1 MDLFPYQSMVV
12 MVHPKVHSKIE
23 EKLDV
28 LQRLMENQ
36 MHIKSTDSVNKALG
50 DLGKYRQY
58 MNDEQ
63 ADFVDC
69 ARFAK
74 DEQMEWK

>member
-1 MDLFPYQSMVV
+1 MGQAANTIYSR
-12 MVHPKVHSKIE
+12 IE
-23 EKLDV
+23 SRLDV
-28 LQRLMENQ
+28 LQRLMEQQIHLSN
-36 MHIKSTDSVNKALG
+36 IDTVNKALG

-69 ARFAK
+69 ARYAK

>member
-1 MDLFPYQSMVV
+1 MGQTAGKIYQR
-12 MVHPKVHSKIE
+12 IE

-28 LQRLMENQ
+28 LQRLMEQQIHLSN
-36 MHIKSTDSVNKALG
+36 IDTINKALG

-69 ARFAK
+69 ARYAK

>member
-1 MDLFPYQSMVV
+1 
-12 MVHPKVHSKIE
+12 
-23 EKLDV
+23 
-28 LQRLMENQ
+28 MEQQIHLRN
-36 MHIKSTDSVNKALG
+36 IDIINEVLG

>member
-1 MDLFPYQSMVV
+1 MKTIS
-12 MVHPKVHSKIE
+12 SRIE
-23 EKLDV
+23 SKLDV
-28 LQRLMENQ
+28 LQRLMEQQIHLSN
-36 MHIKSTDSVNKALG
+36 IDTVNKALG

-69 ARFAK
+69 ARYAK

>member
-1 MDLFPYQSMVV
+1 
-12 MVHPKVHSKIE
+12 
-23 EKLDV
+23 
-28 LQRLMENQ
+28 MENQ
-36 MHIKSTDSVNKALG
+36 MHIKSVDSVNKALG

-74 DEQMEWK
+74 DDQMEWK

>member
-1 MDLFPYQSMVV
+1 
-12 MVHPKVHSKIE
+12 
-23 EKLDV
+23 
-28 LQRLMENQ
+28 MENQ
-36 MHIKSTDSVNKALG
+36 MHIKSVDSVNKALG

-63 ADFVDC
+63 VDLVDC

>member
-1 MDLFPYQSMVV
+1 MGQAANTIYSR
-12 MVHPKVHSKIE
+12 IE
-23 EKLDV
+23 SRLDV

-36 MHIKSTDSVNKALG
+36 MHIKSVDSVNKALG

-63 ADFVDC
+63 VDFVDC
-69 ARFAK
+69 ASFAK

>member
-1 MDLFPYQSMVV
+1 
-12 MVHPKVHSKIE
+12 
-23 EKLDV
+23 
-28 LQRLMENQ
+28 MEQQIHLSN
-36 MHIKSTDSVNKALG
+36 IDTVNKALG

-69 ARFAK
+69 ARYAK
-74 DEQMEWK
+74 DEQMEWKGQRKAKIDIQLMS